1 MAASKVKS
9 KVKSKSVIKPKSNL
23 VKNGLIA
30 TGALALLG
38 SGLLVNNKLKFTK
51 SKSKENET
59 KSKVESEKELL
70 SGYKKIIDM
79 LTKKIQDQEAN
90 HKKQFE
96 MLNNKLQDQEANIK
110 KLQAD
115 NLDRINIL
123 TKTIEML
130 GEVNKKNDKK
140 YDDLNEELNDLKT
153 LTKKMRGWLKTIASN
168 TNTVIFEL

>member
-1 MAASKVKS
+1 MTIKSKVKS
-9 KVKSKSVIKPKSNL
+9 KVNSKSKLVIKPKSNL
-23 VKNGLIA
+23 VKNSLIT
-30 TGALALLG
+30 TGILG
-38 SGLLVNNKLKFTK
+38 SLATVGLLVNNKMKKAK
-51 SKSKENET
+51 STEI
-59 KSKVESEKELL
+59 KVESEKEL

-79 LTKKIQDQEAN
+79 LTKKIQDQEVN

-110 KLQAD
+110 KLQVD

-140 YDDLNEELNDLKT
+140 YNDLNENHEK
-153 LTKKMRGWLKTIASN
+153 LTKNITLLENELQRYHNVDLGYR
-168 TNTVIFEL
+168 IFLG